1 MSALNIIQSFMKK
14 SFIGMMILVLLQ
26 LIGICQT
33 DTSIVRIPLPIGKE
47 IVRDLGRL
55 DEARVKIVLLEENIK
70 NYQRLV
76 DSYEQTEI
84 RSKELIRNAQLI
96 SDFCKADL
104 ANMNKKYKKEV
115 RIKRL
120 WQVLAIAAGSFAVY
134 QTVK

>member
-1 MSALNIIQSFMKK
+1 MNSIIAQ
-14 SFIGMMILVLLQ
+14 
-26 LIGICQT
+26 
-33 DTSIVRIPLPIGKE
+33 DTVRIPLPTSVKI
-47 IVRDLGRL
+47 IQDLGRL
-55 DEARVKIVLLEENIK
+55 DEARVKIVLLEENIR

-84 RSKELIRNAQLI
+84 RSKELIRNSQLI

-104 ANMNKKYKKEV
+104 AAMNKKYKKEV

-120 WQVLAIAAGSFAVY
+120 CQVLAIAAGGFAVY

>member
-1 MSALNIIQSFMKK
+1 MKRLFISTILLLLLSMSDIIAQDTVRIALPTSVKIIQ
-14 SFIGMMILVLLQ
+14 
-26 LIGICQT
+26 
-33 DTSIVRIPLPIGKE
+33 
-47 IVRDLGRL
+47 DLGRL

>member
-1 MSALNIIQSFMKK
+1 MRRLFTGMILLLLLSMSDIIAQDTVRIALPTSVKIIQ
-14 SFIGMMILVLLQ
+14 
-26 LIGICQT
+26 
-33 DTSIVRIPLPIGKE
+33 
-47 IVRDLGRL
+47 DLGRL